1 MVCVACVCSVCVCV
15 VCVGG
20 RGWVGVG
27 VGGGRGGGG
36 SSVLLS
42 FNYFNQLGFQA
53 PAGTAAFV
61 SLTCLVLS
69 VRWLHV
75 RTSDTIAQAV
85 RVSNQLS

>member
-1 MVCVACVCSVCVCV
+1 MVKYMAVAVAVAVS
-15 VCVGG
+15 GG
-20 RGWVGVG
+20 RCGWVWVG

-61 SLTCLVLS
+61 SLTRLVLS
-69 VRWLHV
+69 VSRLHIK
-75 RTSDTIAQAV
+75 TSCHHCSAE
-85 RVSNQLS
+85 RVSKH